1 MSGCHRRE
9 AFPLAV
15 LAEELAD
22 DSTRLDTLRTGDL
35 RGHLDAVIASSYR
48 VLETGTADAFQR
60 LASMIGPD
68 IGLPAA
74 ARLVEQP
81 GSRTRTMLDELERLH
96 LVQQLETEYDNLV
109 AASTTAAQLGWNDH
123 AWRLA
128 DALWYF
134 SYARGHGTDWIDTLL
149 TALRAA
155 RRLGDRTG
163 EAATLKQLGNASLQC
178 GRPHDSLRY
187 GENLRTSAGMHEKN
201 GVHHLHASTL
211 GCLSTVLAQLG
222 HIEDALQCG
231 EKQQRP
237 SNT

>member
-1 MSGCHRRE
+1 
-9 AFPLAV
+9 

-35 RGHLDAVIASSYR
+35 CGHLGAVIASSYR

-74 ARLVEQP
+74 ARLIEQP
-81 GSRTRTMLDELERLH
+81 DSRTRTMLDVLERLH

-178 GRPHDSLRY
+178 GRPHDS
-187 GENLRTSAGMHEKN
+187 SATARISGHQQGMHEKN

-222 HIEDALQCG
+222 HIEDALQRG